1 MYFPVAGVEADP
13 FLLALLGFLLG
24 ILGGFFG
31 IGGAFVAT
39 PALNL
44 LGFPMPAAIGTNM
57 AHVMGKG
64 IMATLTHWRLRQ
76 VDTRAAFWLLLGTA
90 PGVEAGAR
98 LVFYLEKL
106 GLADSTVRWVYAL
119 TLGGIGWFMLRE
131 YREFLRR
138 PEKGEIPFEPLYRRF
153 RLGPYVS
160 LPVSGVSSISVWLL
174 LLTGFGTGFLAGFL
188 GVGGGFIRVPAMIY
202 LLGMPAPVAVGT
214 DLLEIIFSGAYG
226 TITYALKGKVDLLAA
241 LILIGGAV
249 VGTQIGAYAT
259 LFARYRLRLYLALT
273 ILATAVAVVMAELGE
288 KQLSLALLLASTT
301 VMCLVITWVLA
312 SGWKKRRRYLALGP
326 HCRPGEGREAAEK

>member
-1 MYFPVAGVEADP
+1 LYFPVAGVEADP

-76 VDTRAAFWLLLGTA
+76 VDLRAAFWLLLGTA
-90 PGVEAGAR
+90 PGVEAGAK
-98 LVFYLEKL
+98 LVFYLEGL
-106 GLADSTVRWVYAL
+106 GQVDSTVRWVYAL

-138 PEKGEIPFEPLYRRF
+138 PHRGEIPFPPLAHRF

-160 LPVSGVSSISVWLL
+160 LPASGISSISVWLL

-214 DLLEIIFSGAYG
+214 DLLEIVFSGAYG
-226 TITYALKGKVDLLAA
+226 TVVYALRGKVDLLAA
-241 LILIGGAV
+241 LILVAGAV

-273 ILATAVAVVMAELGE
+273 ILATALAVILAEAGLE
-288 KQLSLALLLASTT
+288 RLSLAVLFLSTAL
-301 VMCLVITWVLA
+301 MCLAITWVLA
-312 SGWKKRRRYLALGP
+312 TGMKKRRQQLAT
-326 HCRPGEGREAAEK
+326 GERRKSN

>member
-13 FLLALLGFLLG
+13 FLLAFLGFLLG

-44 LGFPMPAAIGTNM
+44 MGFPMPVAIGTNM

-76 VDTRAAFWLLLGTA
+76 VDLRAAFWLLLGTA
-90 PGVEAGAR
+90 PGVEVGAK
-98 LVFYLEKL
+98 LIFYLERM
-106 GLADSTVRWVYAL
+106 GGVESTVRWVYAL

-131 YREFLRR
+131 YREFLRQPR
-138 PEKGEIPFEPLYRRF
+138 RGGETYFPPIAHRF
-153 RLGPYVS
+153 RLGPHVS
-160 LPVSGVSSISVWLL
+160 LPASGIPSISVWLL

-214 DLLEIIFSGAYG
+214 DLLEIVFSGAYG
-226 TITYALKGKVDLLAA
+226 TMVYALRGKVDLLAA
-241 LILIGGAV
+241 LILVGGAV

-273 ILATAVAVVMAELGE
+273 ILATALAVLLAEARWKE
-288 KQLSLALLLASTT
+288 LSLVVLFGSTAL
-301 VMCLVITWVLA
+301 MCLAITWVL
-312 SGWKKRRRYLALGP
+312 GTGIRKRRRHLATMERG
-326 HCRPGEGREAAEK
+326 KKD